1 MAFAMNKS
9 WVSGDKSTEGIEKLR
24 LQISQLEARRDELLE
39 KNKRKVFDWGWY
51 VLNSSN
57 APKSLDELRR
67 DPASEETKEI
77 IAVYELLN
85 QEIMEKESLLG
96 EKLDEQTRY
105 DSLG

>member
-1 MAFAMNKS
+1 MNKS
-9 WVSGDKSTEGIEKLR
+9 WVSGDRSTEGIEKLR
-24 LQISQLEARRDELLE
+24 VQISQLEARRDELLE

-51 VLNSSN
+51 VLNSAN
-57 APKSLDELRR
+57 APKSLGELRS
-67 DPASEETKEI
+67 DVASEEAKEI

-96 EKLDEQTRY
+96 EKLDEQARY

>member
-1 MAFAMNKS
+1 MNKS

-24 LQISQLEARRDELLE
+24 VQISQLEVRRDELLD

-51 VLNSSN
+51 VLNSAN
-57 APKSLDELRR
+57 APRSLDELRR
-67 DPASEETKEI
+67 DAASEEAKEI

-96 EKLDEQTRY
+96 EKLDEQARH